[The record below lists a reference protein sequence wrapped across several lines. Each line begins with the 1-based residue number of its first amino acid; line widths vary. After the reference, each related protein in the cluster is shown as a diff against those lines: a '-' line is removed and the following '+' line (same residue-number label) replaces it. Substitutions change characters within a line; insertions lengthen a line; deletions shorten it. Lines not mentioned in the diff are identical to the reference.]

1 MLWLSGIWRHFAG
14 RHYRKFIKQC
24 APVIRQIHRFDES
37 YGSLTDEELRGK
49 TEEFKK
55 RILAGESPDW
65 LLPEAFAVVMS
76 ACRRL
81 CGKTLLVCGQFQKW
95 EMVPYDEQL
104 MGGIALHS
112 RKIAELATGEGKT
125 LMATLPLYLNALTG
139 KNCQL
144 VTVNDY
150 LARRDSEWM
159 GNVYDMLGLSVG
171 CIQNGMPP
179 NARKKAY
186 ACDITYGTASEF
198 GFDYLRD
205 NGLASSAEEQVQRE
219 HFFCIVDEVDSILID
234 EARTPL
240 IISGPMGEDRM
251 GPFKELCPAVAK
263 LADLQLQLCNRLV
276 TEAKEALDKKP
287 NDESA
292 LRKLAQVRMAMPTHR
307 QLLKLVESNAIER
320 KLDRLE
326 RELGSELRRDEKFRL
341 KEELYFTIDERQN
354 SADLTELGRQTLY
367 PDDPDSFL
375 LPDLSAVFAEIE
387 RNSELDGTE
396 KDKIKQAATVR
407 LEEIGQ
413 RIHCIG
419 QLLRAHTLFER
430 DQHYIVHNGQ
440 VVIVDANTGR
450 AMPGR
455 RWSDGLH
462 QAIEAKEGLEIQ
474 RENRTFATI
483 TIQNYFR
490 MYEKLAGMTGTAET
504 EAHEFRDIYGVS
516 VVVIPTH
523 RPCIRRDADDEI
535 YKTRREKYAAVIRD
549 IEEAHKRGQPV
560 LVGTTSVEASQLID
574 KMLQHNGLPHTVLN
588 AKFHEMEANII
599 AKAGAIGA
607 ITIATNMAGRGTDIK
622 LADGAA
628 ELGGLLVLGTE
639 RHEARRIDRQLRG
652 RCARQGDPGSSKF
665 YISLEDDLMRL
676 FANRGAIGAMLER
689 TFKEG
694 DVLTHPLLNRSIG
707 HAQKKIEQQNYS
719 IRKRLLQYD
728 DVLNTQREVIYSLRN
743 SVLRDG
749 DSRPVLWEFVGDFIA
764 RFLADGQNPKNA
776 VAATDRSIYDPLR
789 GIFPIK
795 FTDEEL
801 TPMDDTQRQ
810 KFLIER
816 VREAYAVKEKI
827 EDAVSLRRL
836 EKIILLRAIDTHWQ
850 QHLSAMDDL
859 RHSVGLRAYAQKNPL
874 YEYKTEA
881 FAQFEDLLH
890 AIHRDVAF
898 AMFRSATSLNAF
910 RNLVRQLQRPEDGSS
925 TNDGGMVTVDWASLR
940 GRVAGQAQPQK
951 GPGPRATKT
960 RRITPDRNV
969 RAKNRTPKKNL
980 NPIKE

>member
-1 MLWLSGIWRHFAG
+1 M
-14 RHYRKFIKQC
+14 
-24 APVIRQIHRFDES
+24 IRQIHQFDES
-37 YGSLTDEELRGK
+37 YESLPDEGLRGK

-55 RILAGESPDW
+55 RVLAGESLDR

-159 GNVYDMLGLSVG
+159 GNLYNFLGLSVG

-179 NARKKAY
+179 NARKEAY

-205 NGLASSAEEQVQRE
+205 NGLAPSADEQVQRE

-251 GPFKELCPAVAK
+251 GPFKELCPSVAK

-276 TEAKEALDKKP
+276 AEAKEALDKKP

-292 LRKLAQVRMAMPTHR
+292 LRKLAQVRMAAPTHR
-307 QLLKLVESNAIER
+307 QLLKLLESNAIER

-375 LPDLSAVFAEIE
+375 LPDLSVVFAEIE
-387 RNSELDGTE
+387 RNGELDESE
-396 KDKIKQAATVR
+396 KDKMKQAATVR

-523 RPCIRRDADDEI
+523 RPCIRKDADDEI

-574 KMLQHNGLPHTVLN
+574 KMLQHNNLPHTVLN

-599 AKAGAIGA
+599 AKAGSIGA

-676 FANRGAIGAMLER
+676 FANRGAIGTMLER

-694 DVLTHPLLNRSIG
+694 DVLAHPLLNRSIA

-728 DVLNTQREVIYSLRN
+728 DVLNTQREVIYALRN
-743 SVLRDG
+743 GVLRDE
-749 DSRPVLWEFVGDFIA
+749 DSRPAIWEFVGDFII
-764 RFLADGQNPKNA
+764 RFLAGGQNPKNA
-776 VAATDRSIYDPLR
+776 APAASDVFNQLR
-789 GIFPIK
+789 GVFPIK

-801 TPMDDTQRQ
+801 APMDDIRRQ
-810 KFLIER
+810 KFLLER
-816 VREAYAVKEKI
+816 VREAYAIKEKV
-827 EDAVSLRRL
+827 EDATSLRRL
-836 EKIILLRAIDTHWQ
+836 EKIILLRTIDLHWQ

-881 FAQFEDLLH
+881 FAQFEGLLH

-898 AMFRSATSLNAF
+898 ALFRSATSLDAF
-910 RNLVRQLQRPEDGSS
+910 RDLFRQLQQTEDP
-925 TNDGGMVTVDWASLR
+925 TPQKDGGSVTIDWAAMHE
-940 GRVAGQAQPQK
+940 RVARQTRPQK
-951 GPGPRATKT
+951 NVKNTKT
-960 RRITPDRNV
+960 RGPATGKNARNMG
-969 RAKNRTPKKNL
+969 RMGRKNL
-980 NPIKE
+980 APPKE

>member
-1 MLWLSGIWRHFAG
+1 VV
-14 RHYRKFIKQC
+14 Q
-24 APVIRQIHRFDES
+24 QIHSFVEG
-37 YGSLTDEELRGK
+37 YGSLTDDELRGK

-55 RILAGESPDW
+55 RFQGMESLDR
-65 LLPEAFAVVMS
+65 LLPEAFAAVMS
-76 ACRRL
+76 ACHRL
-81 CGKTLLVCGQFQKW
+81 SGKTLSVCGQLQKW

-112 RKIAELATGEGKT
+112 KKIAELATGEGKT

-159 GNVYDMLGLSVG
+159 GNVYNLLGLSVG
-171 CIQNGMPP
+171 CIQNGMSTD
-179 NARKKAY
+179 ARKKAY

-205 NGLASSAEEQVQRE
+205 NGLASTADEQVQRE

-240 IISGPMGEDRM
+240 IISGPMEEDRM
-251 GPFKELCPAVAK
+251 GPFKELCPSVAK
-263 LADLQLQLCNRLV
+263 LAELQIQLCNRLV
-276 TEAKEALDKKP
+276 TEAKEVLDKKP
-287 NDESA
+287 TDESA
-292 LRKLAQVRMAMPTHR
+292 LRKLAQVRMGMPTHR
-307 QLLKLVESNAIER
+307 QLLKLLEANGIER
-320 KLDRLE
+320 KLNRLE
-326 RELGSELRRDEKFRL
+326 VEMGSELRRDEKFHL

-354 SADLTELGRQTLY
+354 AADLTELGRKTLY

-375 LPDLSAVFAEIE
+375 LPDLSVVFTEIE
-387 RNSELDGTE
+387 RTSELSDAE
-396 KDKIKQAATVR
+396 KDKMKQAAAVQ
-407 LEEIGQ
+407 LEKVGQ

-440 VVIVDANTGR
+440 VIIVDANTGR
-450 AMPGR
+450 AMLGR

-462 QAIEAKEGLEIQ
+462 QAIEAKEQLEIQ
-474 RENRTFATI
+474 RENRTFASV

-504 EAHEFRDIYGVS
+504 EAQEFRDIYGLS

-549 IEEAHKRGQPV
+549 IEAAHERGQPV
-560 LVGTTSVEASQLID
+560 LVGTASVEASQLID
-574 KMLQHNGLPHTVLN
+574 KMLQHNNLPHTVLN
-588 AKFHEMEANII
+588 AKLHEMEANII
-599 AKAGAIGA
+599 ARAGEIGA
-607 ITIATNMAGRGTDIK
+607 ITIATNMAGRGTDIR
-622 LADGAA
+622 LAEGTAA
-628 ELGGLLVLGTE
+628 LGGLMILGTE

-665 YISLEDDLMRL
+665 YISLEDDLVRL
-676 FANRGAIGAMLER
+676 FANRGAIGAMLDR

-694 DVLTHPLLNRSIG
+694 DVLSHPLLNRSIA

-743 SVLRDG
+743 SVLRDM
-749 DSRPVLWEFVGDFIA
+749 DSRPLIWEFVGDFIA
-764 RFLADGQNPKNA
+764 HFLADAQHLENTLPVNEEMFA
-776 VAATDRSIYDPLR
+776 PLR
-789 GIFPIK
+789 AIFPIK
-795 FTDEEL
+795 FSDEEIA
-801 TPMDDTQRQ
+801 PMDDMCRR
-810 KFLIER
+810 KFLSKR
-816 VREAYAVKEKI
+816 VQEAYAIKEEI
-827 EDAVSLRRL
+827 EDATSLRRL
-836 EKIILLRAIDTHWQ
+836 EKIVLLRAIDSRWQ

-881 FAQFEDLLH
+881 FVQFEELLH
-890 AIHRDVAF
+890 SIHRDVAF
-898 AMFRSATSLNAF
+898 ALFRSATSLNAF
-910 RNLVRQLQRPEDGSS
+910 RQMFNQLQQAENNNQKASG
-925 TNDGGMVTVDWASLR
+925 TITLDWASMHAHI
-940 GRVAGQAQPQK
+940 AGQSWPQK
-951 GPGPRATKT
+951 CAKTTKT
-960 RRITPDRNV
+960 RQVTQAKNATSTRT
-969 RAKNRTPKKNL
+969 KNRTGKKT
-980 NPIKE
+980 

>member
-1 MLWLSGIWRHFAG
+1 MLGLSGIWRHFAG

-24 APVIRQIHRFDES
+24 APLIRQIHRFEES
-37 YGSLTDEELRGK
+37 YSSLTDGELRDK
-49 TEEFKK
+49 TGEFRK
-55 RILAGESPDW
+55 RFQGGESLDQ
-65 LLPEAFAVVMS
+65 LLPEAFGAVMA

-81 CGKTLLVCGQFQKW
+81 CEKTLLVCGQFQKW

-159 GNVYDMLGLSVG
+159 GNVYDLLGLSVG

-179 NARKKAY
+179 SVRKKAY

-205 NGLASSAEEQVQRE
+205 NGLALSADEQVQRE

-240 IISGPMGEDRM
+240 IISGPMEEDRM
-251 GPFKELCPAVAK
+251 GPFKELCPSVAK

-276 TEAKEALDKKP
+276 AEAKEVLDKKP
-287 NDESA
+287 NDELA
-292 LRKLAQVRMAMPTHR
+292 LSKLAQVRMGMPTHR
-307 QLLKLVESNAIER
+307 QLLKLLESNIIER

-326 RELGSELRRDEKFRL
+326 REMGSELRRDEKFRL

-354 SADLTELGRQTLY
+354 AADLTELGRQTLY

-387 RNSELDGTE
+387 RDGELSAAE
-396 KDKIKQAATVR
+396 KDKIKQESAVE
-407 LEEIGQ
+407 LERVGQ

-440 VVIVDANTGR
+440 AVIVDANTGR

-462 QAIEAKEGLEIQ
+462 QAIEAKERLEIQ

-504 EAHEFRDIYGVS
+504 EAQEFRDIYGLA

-523 RPCIRRDADDEI
+523 RPCIRKDADDEI

-549 IEEAHKRGQPV
+549 IEAAHGRGQPV

-574 KMLQHNGLPHTVLN
+574 KMLQHNNLPHTVLN
-588 AKFHEMEANII
+588 AKFHEMEANIV
-599 AKAGAIGA
+599 ARAGAIGA

-622 LADGAA
+622 LAEGAA
-628 ELGGLLVLGTE
+628 ELGGLLILGTE

-665 YISLEDDLMRL
+665 YVSLEDDLMRL

-694 DVLTHPLLNRSIG
+694 DVLTHPLLNRSIA

-743 SVLRDG
+743 SILRDA
-749 DSRPVLWEFVGDFIA
+749 DSRPVIWEFVGDFIA
-764 RFLADGQNPKNA
+764 RFLADGCDAKNGHDPMA
-776 VAATDRSIYDPLR
+776 SPFDPLR
-789 GIFPIK
+789 AIFPIK

-801 TPMDDTQRQ
+801 APMDNICRQ
-810 KFLIER
+810 KFLVQR
-816 VREAYAVKEKI
+816 VQEAYAVKEKV
-827 EDAVSLRRL
+827 EDATSLRRL
-836 EKIILLRAIDTHWQ
+836 EKIILLRAIDAHWQ

-881 FAQFEDLLH
+881 FAQFEELLR
-890 AIHRDVAF
+890 AIHRDIAF
-898 AMFRSATSLNAF
+898 ALFRSATSLDAF
-910 RNLVRQLQRPEDGSS
+910 RHLFRQLQQPESD
-925 TNDGGMVTVDWASLR
+925 TKDGGTITIDWESLR
-940 GRVAGQAQPQK
+940 GRVQEQTKPQK
-951 GPGPRATKT
+951 GTAKT
-960 RRITPDRNV
+960 SKI
-969 RAKNRTPKKNL
+969 RTPTAGKSVRIRGQAGKKSS